1 MPSGSP
7 VKVSVWT
14 AANRS
19 PMSDDYELWEQRYSM
34 PGRKRKL
41 PDAFL
46 LENLERLQGPRLLD
60 VAMGEG
66 RNAIYL
72 AQHGFQVVGV
82 DRSPRAVVKA
92 QQWGAELGL
101 KFEALVVDLEREE
114 LPPGLF
120 DSVVVTRYWQEDLCL
135 RLQAALRPGGILLY
149 ETYTVE
155 YLKYGPRNRSH
166 LLAPG
171 QLRQAFAGMEVL
183 LYEEVDKPATREY
196 SARLLARK
204 PGAFEPFG

>member
-1 MPSGSP
+1 MRASFPG
-7 VKVSVWT
+7 KVSVWT
-14 AANRS
+14 AANRM

-34 PGRKRKL
+34 PGRKRRL
-41 PDAFL
+41 PDSFL
-46 LENLERLQGPRLLD
+46 LDNLGRLQGPRILD

-66 RNAIYL
+66 RNAIHL

-82 DRSPRAVVKA
+82 DRSPRAVAKA
-92 QQWGAELGL
+92 LQWGVELGL
-101 KFEALVVDLEREE
+101 QFEAFVVDLERDE

-120 DSVVVTRYWQEDLCL
+120 DSIVVTRYWQEDLCP

-149 ETYTVE
+149 ETYTVD

-171 QLRQAFAGMEVL
+171 QLRQAFVGMEVL